1 MRPEFINSICDFFV
15 IDAGEMSNCPAYLGV
30 SIEDLFTTDGIFLYD
45 FLILCPS
52 NFTLTFRL
60 PGSVDRTDVAFRVK
74 FTDPQKS
81 YDVTLSQITLAD
93 DDGDETTLELTSPAA
108 ADVTTSTV
116 VGAAFVHVT
125 MALFVV
131 LVLGFGFAYACL
143 ENERRSAERERE
155 QFTAGQSG
163 VKPVSVVLASS
174 PTAEFTVVPNR
185 AKDAAVAG
193 SSRRGQRVYVGVF
206 LVLWSVYCVTFTV
219 TILFNLVA
227 FVLRPEWRQLVQLAD
242 LESERGNL
250 SANLSAAVDGFRE
263 GRTRAQQRLVGDMR
277 RACSNHV
284 GALYRS
290 VASDMVA
297 GLFDRTT
304 SSRRRGDDPGSSVS
318 RLLGRRLQARLDY
331 YRDAAGNFSRD
342 LRVKVTAD
350 VRRSM
355 RGYRKYIEGVFW
367 SGWMTFAQRIFND
380 SAGFRRRILPG
391 NFESLFSGKEVE
403 FGMFLEIEE
412 IELVQLWST
421 EFWER

>member
-1 MRPEFINSICDFFV
+1 
-15 IDAGEMSNCPAYLGV
+15 MSNCPAYLGV
-30 SIEDLFTTDGIFLYD
+30 SVEDLLTTEEIFLYD
-45 FLILCPS
+45 YLILCPI

-60 PGSVDRTDVAFRVK
+60 ASAVDRTDVAFRVK

-81 YDVTLSQITLAD
+81 YDVTLSQITIA
-93 DDGDETTLELTSPAA
+93 DDGDDVTTLELTSPA
-108 ADVTTSTV
+108 DVTTTSTV

-131 LVLGFGFAYACL
+131 LVLGFAVAFACV
-143 ENERRSAERERE
+143 ENQRRSAEKER
-155 QFTAGQSG
+155 QPFTVGRSG
-163 VKPVSVVLASS
+163 LKPVHVVLASS
-174 PTAEFTVVPNR
+174 PPRAEFAVVANR
-185 AKDAAVAG
+185 AKSAAVAG
-193 SSRRGQRVYVGVF
+193 SSSRRRRRGQRIYVGVF
-206 LVLWSVYCVTFTV
+206 LVLWSVYCVTFTA

-227 FVLRPEWRQLVQLAD
+227 FVLRPEWRRLAQLADD

-250 SANLSAAVDGFRE
+250 SANLSAAVDGFLE
-263 GRTRAQQRLVGDMR
+263 GRTRAKERLVGDMR

-290 VASDMVA
+290 VATDMVA
-297 GLFDRTT
+297 GLFDSRT
-304 SSRRRGDDPGSSVS
+304 SASRRRGDGGAGPSVS
-318 RLLGRRLQARLDY
+318 RLLGSRLQSRLDY
-331 YRDAAGNFSRD
+331 YRDAVGNFSRD

-367 SGWMTFAQRIFND
+367 NGWMTFAQRIFND

-391 NFESLFSGKEVE
+391 NFESLFSGSEVE

-412 IELVQLWST
+412 IETVQLWST